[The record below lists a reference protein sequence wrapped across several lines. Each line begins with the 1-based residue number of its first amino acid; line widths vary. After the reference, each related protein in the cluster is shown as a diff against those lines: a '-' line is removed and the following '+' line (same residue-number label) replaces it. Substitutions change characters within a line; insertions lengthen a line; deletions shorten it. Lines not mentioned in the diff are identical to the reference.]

1 MVRVKKVVK
10 EIRTKVVK
18 VRFKHR
24 SDKLG
29 RGGGKMQKE
38 MASIRKKF
46 HVKEVV
52 GRQDKEHVK

>member
-1 MVRVKKVVK
+1 MVK